1 MSQLALATF
10 ALLIESLVGYPALLQ
25 NAFGHPVQWMGRLI
39 SFLDDGLNDDEAE
52 PQQNRSSGVLA
63 MVVLIAVCA
72 LPALAVQYAL
82 TKLPY
87 GYVLNVLLAIPFIG
101 QHSLGQHVEA
111 VAKALSQS
119 TEAAR
124 SEVAKI
130 VGRDVTSL
138 NQAGI
143 AKAALES
150 LAENASDGVVAP
162 VFWYALLGLPGIVAY
177 KAINTADSMIGH
189 KSEKYL
195 HFGWAAAKLDD
206 LVNLPASRLTGLLFV
221 AAAHANGKAAAQ
233 NAWRTMRRD
242 APKHN
247 SPNAGWPEA
256 AMAGALGLQFGG
268 ARDYDGE
275 TLMLPT
281 MGIGRSPAGVKDIE
295 DGLSLFRNAMA
306 LLIALGAILAIA
318 L

>member
-1 MSQLALATF
+1 MNQLALATV
-10 ALLIESLVGYPALLQ
+10 ALLFESLIGYPTFLQ
-25 NAFGHPVQWMGRLI
+25 NAVGHPVQWIGRLI
-39 SFLDDGLNDDEAE
+39 TFLDDGLNDEEAE
-52 PQQNRSSGVLA
+52 PQQNKSSGVLA

-82 TKLPY
+82 MKLPY
-87 GYVLNVLLAIPFIG
+87 GYVLNVLLAIPFIA
-101 QHSLGQHVEA
+101 QHSLTQHVEA
-111 VAKALSQS
+111 VAKALSNS
-119 TEAAR
+119 PEDAR

-130 VGRDVTSL
+130 VGRDVTAL

-195 HFGWAAAKLDD
+195 NFGWAAAKLDD

-221 AAAHANGKAAAQ
+221 VAAYAQGKTASQ
-233 NAWRTMRRD
+233 NAWRSMRRD
-242 APKHN
+242 AQKHN

-268 ARDYDGE
+268 ARAYDGE

-281 MGIGRSPAGVKDIE
+281 MGSGRSPEGVKDIE

-306 LLIALGAILAIA
+306 LLIALGAVLAIA

>member
-1 MSQLALATF
+1 MNQLALATF
-10 ALLIESLVGYPALLQ
+10 TLLIESFSGYPAFLQ
-25 NAFGHPVQWMGRLI
+25 NTFGHPVQWMGRLI
-39 SFLDDGLNDDEAE
+39 SFLDDGLNDEEGE

-63 MVVLIAVCA
+63 VVVLIAICA

-87 GYVLNVLLAIPFIG
+87 GYVLNVLLAFPFIA
-101 QHSLGQHVEA
+101 QHSLTQHVES
-111 VAKALSQS
+111 VAKALQQS

-124 SEVAKI
+124 SEVSKI
-130 VGRDVTSL
+130 VGRDVTAL

-189 KSEKYL
+189 KSEKYIN
-195 HFGWAAAKLDD
+195 FGWAAAKLDD

-221 AAAHANGKAAAQ
+221 AAAYARGKIAAQ
-233 NAWRTMRRD
+233 NAWRSMLRD

-281 MGIGRSPAGVKDIE
+281 MGVGRNPTGAKDID
-295 DGLSLFRNAMA
+295 DGISLFRNAMA
-306 LLIALGAILAIA
+306 LLIALGALLAIA

>member
-1 MSQLALATF
+1 
-10 ALLIESLVGYPALLQ
+10 
-25 NAFGHPVQWMGRLI
+25 
-39 SFLDDGLNDDEAE
+39 
-52 PQQNRSSGVLA
+52 
-63 MVVLIAVCA
+63 
-72 LPALAVQYAL
+72 
-82 TKLPY
+82 
-87 GYVLNVLLAIPFIG
+87 AIPFIA

-111 VAKALSQS
+111 VTKALSQS
-119 TEAAR
+119 IEAAR
-124 SEVAKI
+124 SEVSKI

-138 NQAGI
+138 NQADI

-150 LAENASDGVVAP
+150 LAENASDGIVAP
-162 VFWYALLGLPGIVAY
+162 IFWYALLGLPGIVAY

-221 AAAHANGKAAAQ
+221 VAAYANGKAAAQ

-281 MGIGRSPAGVKDIE
+281 MGSGRSPAGVKDIE

>member
-1 MSQLALATF
+1 MNQIATSTL
-10 ALLIESLVGYPALLQ
+10 ALLIESFIGYPTFLQ
-25 NAFGHPVQWMGRLI
+25 NAFGHPVQWIGRLI
-39 SFLDDGLNDDEAE
+39 TFLDDGLNDEEAE

-72 LPALAVQYAL
+72 LPAIAVQYAL

-87 GYVLNVLLAIPFIG
+87 GYVLNVLLAIPFIA
-101 QHSLGQHVEA
+101 QHSLTQHVEA
-111 VAKALSQS
+111 VTKALSQS
-119 TEAAR
+119 TEDAR
-124 SEVAKI
+124 NKVAKI

-138 NQAGI
+138 NQPGI

-162 VFWYALLGLPGIVAY
+162 VLWYALLGLPGIVAY

-221 AAAHANGKAAAQ
+221 VAAYANGKAAAQ
-233 NAWRTMRRD
+233 NAWASMRRD

-281 MGIGRSPAGVKDIE
+281 MGNGRSPEGAKDIE

>member
-63 MVVLIAVCA
+63 MVVLIAICA
-72 LPALAVQYAL
+72 LPALVVQWGL

-87 GYVLNVLLAIPFIG
+87 GYVLNVLLAIPFIA

-119 TEAAR
+119 VEAAR
-124 SEVAKI
+124 SEVSKI
-130 VGRDVTSL
+130 VGRDITSL
-138 NQAGI
+138 NQAGVV
-143 AKAALES
+143 KAALES

-221 AAAHANGKAAAQ
+221 AAAYAQGKATAQ

-242 APKHN
+242 APKHS

-281 MGIGRSPAGVKDIE
+281 MGSGRSPAGVKDIE

-306 LLIALGAILAIA
+306 LLIALGAVLAIA

>member
-1 MSQLALATF
+1 MNQLTLASA
-10 ALLIESLVGYPALLQ
+10 ALLLESLIGYSTFLQ
-25 NAFGHPVQWMGRLI
+25 NTCGHPVQWMGRLI
-39 SFLDDGLNDDEAE
+39 SFLDDGLNDEEGE
-52 PQQNRSSGVLA
+52 PKQNRSSGVLA
-63 MVVLIAVCA
+63 MVVLIAICA
-72 LPALAVQYAL
+72 LPALVVQWGL

-87 GYVLNVLLAIPFIG
+87 GYVLNVLLAIPFIA

-124 SEVAKI
+124 SEVSRI
-130 VGRDVTSL
+130 VGRDVTAL

-189 KSEKYL
+189 KSDKYL
-195 HFGWAAAKLDD
+195 LFGWAAAKLDD

-221 AAAHANGKAAAQ
+221 VAAYAQDKATAQ

-242 APKHN
+242 APKHS

-281 MGIGRSPAGVKDIE
+281 MGSGRSPAGVKDIE

-306 LLIALGAILAIA
+306 LLIALGAVLAIA

>member
-1 MSQLALATF
+1 MNQLALAST
-10 ALLIESLVGYPALLQ
+10 ALLLESLIAYPTFLQ
-25 NAFGHPVQWMGRLI
+25 NLCGHPVQWIGRLI
-39 SFLDDGLNDDEAE
+39 SFLDDGLNDEDAE

-63 MVVLIAVCA
+63 IVVLIALCA

-87 GYVLNVLLAIPFIG
+87 GYVLNVLLAIPFIA
-101 QHSLGQHVEA
+101 QYSLGQHVEA

-119 TEAAR
+119 TEAGR
-124 SEVAKI
+124 SEVSKI

-150 LAENASDGVVAP
+150 LAENASDGIVAP
-162 VFWYALLGLPGIVAY
+162 IFWYALLGLPGIVAY

-221 AAAHANGKAAAQ
+221 VAAYANGKAAAQ

-281 MGIGRSPAGVKDIE
+281 MGSGRSPTGVKDIE

>member
-1 MSQLALATF
+1 MNQLALATF
-10 ALLIESLVGYPALLQ
+10 ALLIESFIGYPAFLQ

-39 SFLDDGLNDDEAE
+39 SFLDDGLNDEEAE
-52 PQQNRSSGVLA
+52 PHQNRSSGVLA
-63 MVVLIAVCA
+63 MVVLIAICA
-72 LPALAVQYAL
+72 LPAFAVQYAL
-82 TKLPY
+82 MKLPY
-87 GYVLNVLLAIPFIG
+87 GYVLNVLLAVPFIA

-111 VAKALSQS
+111 VAKALPHSIQD
-119 TEAAR
+119 AR
-124 SEVAKI
+124 SEVSKI
-130 VGRDVTSL
+130 VGRDVTAL
-138 NQAGI
+138 NQADI

-162 VFWYALLGLPGIVAY
+162 IFWYALLGLPGIVAY

-189 KSEKYL
+189 KSDKYL

-206 LVNLPASRLTGLLFV
+206 LLNLPASRLTGLLFV
-221 AAAHANGKAAAQ
+221 VAAYAQGKAAVQ
-233 NAWRTMRRD
+233 NAWATMRRD

-281 MGIGRSPAGVKDIE
+281 MGSGRSPAGVKDIE
-295 DGLSLFRNAMA
+295 DGLSLFRNAM
-306 LLIALGAILAIA
+306 
-318 L
+318 